1 MKILK
6 TCTVWVQST
15 GLNGKDWATGFFL
28 RARSIWSGRHLTWLT
43 QILFYWLIEVRT
55 IFRFFGPAAKKGF
68 KHHYLSS
75 PHSLLPLFPPSEHQL
90 QPSQLAFPGWI
101 NTNKISWLS
110 APADVQRWLLK
121 CSTSP
126 SIVLMEQKSF
136 DYPKKNERF
145 STKLEPF
152 YFLFFTIF
160 SILIY
165 FWYCGLLFI
174 NNLVCIY
181 MWLTSFF

>member
-43 QILFYWLIEVRT
+43 QILFYWLTEVRA

-126 SIVLMEQKSF
+126 SILSIEKSH
-136 DYPKKNERF
+136 
-145 STKLEPF
+145 
-152 YFLFFTIF
+152 
-160 SILIY
+160 LI
-165 FWYCGLLFI
+165 I
-174 NNLVCIY
+174 RK
-181 MWLTSFF
+181 